1 MKLTD
6 VDVFLC
12 PKCKGRIALKQTDQS
27 EERSYGTE
35 VVTGKL
41 ACTGCKTEFRI
52 INSIPR
58 FVDSDNYAGSFGYQ
72 WNLFAKTQVGGIQT
86 VWSKERFDVTT
97 KWPDELEGEV
107 ILEAGC
113 GAGRFSGIAL
123 STGAEVYSF
132 DLSNAI
138 DAAVSNIQTDDEKK
152 RHHPFQSSIYEIALP
167 HEMFDKV
174 FCMGVLQHTPDVRKS
189 YLSLIPFLKPGG
201 EIVIDCYLSQ
211 PIKHIFNLKYLLRPF
226 FKWWKPETLFS
237 FWSRVISMA
246 FDLKMILS
254 KIPVIGGLVCK
265 IVPIGRLSYEPEMKF
280 TPAEL
285 KEIKTLSVFDML
297 SPMYDQPQKLTTFR
311 SWMEEAGLEVLEI
324 TTGFNGINAR
334 GRKPARED
342 AKTAAEGRRA
352 EVISVGGLQT
362 N

>member
-6 VDVFLC
+6 VDIFRC
-12 PKCKGRIALKQTDQS
+12 PSCRGRITLKQTEQS

-35 VVTGKL
+35 IITGKL
-41 ACTGCKTEFRI
+41 ACTGCKTEYRI

-72 WNLFAKTQVGGIQT
+72 WNAFARTQVGGIQT

-97 KWPDELEGEV
+97 KWPDHLKGEV

-138 DAAVSNIQTDDEKK
+138 DAAVSNIQTDDEKR
-152 RHHPFQSSIYEIALP
+152 RHHPFQASIYEIALP

-174 FCMGVLQHTPDVRKS
+174 FCMGVLQHTPDVKKS

-226 FKWWKPETLFS
+226 FKWWKPQTLFN

-246 FDLKMILS
+246 FDMKMSLS
-254 KIPVIGGLVCK
+254 KIPGIGRFVCE

-280 TPAEL
+280 TPDQL

-297 SPMYDQPQKLTTFR
+297 SPMYDQPQKISTFR
-311 SWMEEAGLEVLEI
+311 SWMVEGDLEILEI

-334 GRKPARED
+334 GRKPAQKSTEIAPER
-342 AKTAAEGRRA
+342 KQN
-352 EVISVGGLQT
+352 EVLDLSGLQT